1 MRAFLACLALRLRSR
16 SAVRMDLARAR
27 ARVRGE
33 RERNMSRE
41 SGACVCYGCV
51 KKTQGRRK
59 KKIGTSLAHTV
70 MLSRGIEKGK
80 KIVKKHFWEILIG
93 TIILGLVVGFVVD
106 NQTTLK
112 IIEYALIAFIVGI
125 FVTAF
130 VVLTWLWFSPNIKKR
145 SEAFTG

>member
-1 MRAFLACLALRLRSR
+1 
-16 SAVRMDLARAR
+16 
-27 ARVRGE
+27 
-33 RERNMSRE
+33 
-41 SGACVCYGCV
+41 
-51 KKTQGRRK
+51 
-59 KKIGTSLAHTV
+59 